1 MEKKVPHYKLLLIQ
15 AQVRQKGV
23 DAFTRTALDGG
34 REMGLS
40 FEQMVIVVCE
50 LTGKQFFKSMTT
62 FADHTIWQDVYHA
75 RTPAGTAYIKFTLR
89 QSTVVIQFKRKQQ

>member
-15 AQVRQKGV
+15 TQVRQKGV

-34 REMGLS
+34 RDMGLN
-40 FEQMVIVVCE
+40 FEQIVTVVCE

-75 RTPAGTAYIKFTLR
+75 PTRAGLAYIKFTLR
-89 QSTVVIQFKRKQQ
+89 QGAVVIQFKRK

>member
-15 AQVRQKGV
+15 TQVRQKGV

-34 REMGLS
+34 RDMGLS
-40 FEQMVIVVCE
+40 FEQMVAVVCE

-62 FADHTIWQDVYHA
+62 FADHTIWQDVYYA
-75 RTPAGTAYIKFTLR
+75 PTRAGLAYVKFTLR
-89 QSTVVIQFKRKQQ
+89 QGAVVIQFKRK